1 MVEMPAQRHRRTRGA
16 QTGPNGYMPLL
27 QVHDELHFE
36 TAPEQTEKA
45 MVEIKEVLENIV
57 KLDVP
62 LTANGGFGR
71 NWFEAK

>member
-1 MVEMPAQRHRRTRGA
+1 ML
-16 QTGPNGYMPLL
+16 QTTAKGYMPLL

-36 TAPEQTEKA
+36 TDPEKTPQA
-45 MVEIKEVLENIV
+45 LVELKEVLENIV

-62 LTANGGFGR
+62 LTANGGWGR